1 MRNKNI
7 WSILIVIT
15 LEKEELK
22 SLNTI
27 LNNLENIKIVSVEN
41 CWEAEPG
48 AFNSLSITY
57 FPENTKIDLDF
68 EKVSYSKNVK
78 PDLDLTIF

>member
-1 MRNKNI
+1 MKKTI
-7 WSILIVIT
+7 CSKIIFIT
-15 LEKEELK
+15 LEKEELQ

-27 LNNLENIKIVSVEN
+27 LNNLENIKIASVEN

-57 FPENTKIDLDF
+57 FPENTNIDLDF
-68 EKVSYSKNVK
+68 ERVSYSKDVK